1 MSENS
6 TIQFKF
12 QRFST
17 NDSSKT
23 ETLRSSR
30 LTTFQVFMILLV
42 LMDLMI
48 SINVMNLMDLFLK
61 KTINA
66 QELILNLLKERAET
80 GRLYIMNIDHCN
92 SHSSFQDKVEM
103 SNLCQ
108 EITLPTVPLEH
119 IDGEGEIAL
128 CILSAVNI
136 GKIRDV
142 DDLEELCDLAV
153 RGLDELIDYQDYP
166 ITAAE
171 VATKNRRSLG
181 VGYIGLAHYLA
192 KQGIQVR
199 FTRSVG
205 RCSQTH

>member
-1 MSENS
+1 MV
-6 TIQFKF
+6 KV
-12 QRFST
+12 
-17 NDSSKT
+17 
-23 ETLRSSR
+23 R
-30 LTTFQVFMILLV
+30 LLCVF
-42 LMDLMI
+42 
-48 SINVMNLMDLFLK
+48 
-61 KTINA
+61 
-66 QELILNLLKERAET
+66 
-80 GRLYIMNIDHCN
+80 
-92 SHSSFQDKVEM
+92 
-103 SNLCQ
+103 
-108 EITLPTVPLEH
+108 
-119 IDGEGEIAL
+119 
-128 CILSAVNI
+128 LSAVNI

-192 KQGIQVR
+192 KHGIQVR